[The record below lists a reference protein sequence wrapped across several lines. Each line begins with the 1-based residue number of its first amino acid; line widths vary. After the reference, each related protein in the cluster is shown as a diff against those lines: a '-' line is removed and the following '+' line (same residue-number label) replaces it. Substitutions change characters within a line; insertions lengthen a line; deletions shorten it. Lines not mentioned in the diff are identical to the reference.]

1 MKQINS
7 FKIVILILILTI
19 GFFGFSSIWKSEMQ
33 TTTTNQ
39 SSKKIIEGKDEVKGY
54 KSWTKVNN
62 KPEIMVSKVA
72 MLCAMPT
79 NEQVEVESKN
89 PHNDKFINVY
99 VNAIGKDEMMTKK
112 YPQFPKGTVIVKE
125 KLTTSDSTNPEIL
138 TVMIKREKD
147 FNPEN
152 GDWEYMTLNGDA
164 TEVTARG
171 KIESCQACHVL
182 DRSTDYVSR
191 RYLPYEIRQ
200 KLK

>member
-1 MKQINS
+1 MGKINS
-7 FKIVILILILTI
+7 IKIVIVILVLTI
-19 GFFGFSSIWKSEMQ
+19 GFLGFSMTWEAEMQ
-33 TTTTNQ
+33 TANTIE

-54 KSWTKVNN
+54 KYWTKVNN

-79 NEQVEVESKN
+79 DEQVEMDSKN
-89 PHNDKFINVY
+89 PHNDKYINVY
-99 VNAIGKDEMMTKK
+99 VNSIGKDEMMTKK
-112 YPQFPKGTVIVKE
+112 SPQFPKGTVIVKE
-125 KLTTSDSTNPEIL
+125 KLTTSDSTDPELL

-152 GDWEYMTLNGDA
+152 GDWEYMTLNGNA

-182 DRSTDYVSR
+182 DKSTDYVSR